1 MTISW
6 WKTGVRLPE
15 MGGTIQAQSAGQP
28 PLAFCSFSRCFMK
41 DTVAAWWSTMVTL
54 ASWGE
59 GGKGRG
65 QAEAQPTEPPFRHSP
80 HTYMHGLPGANATP
94 AWGARGPAAKSAAE
108 AAALSSDVCVPTL
121 TQPTHQH
128 SRSSRDPAEVLGK
141 P

>member
-28 PLAFCSFSRCFMK
+28 PLAFCSLSRCFMK

-59 GGKGRG
+59 GGKGWG
-65 QAEAQPTEPPFRHSP
+65 QAEALPTDP
-80 HTYMHGLPGANATP
+80 HFGHLPQT
-94 AWGARGPAAKSAAE
+94 
-108 AAALSSDVCVPTL
+108 
-121 TQPTHQH
+121 
-128 SRSSRDPAEVLGK
+128 
-141 P
+141 